1 MTVTGSTNADLV
13 AGAVVASDGSV
24 LVADHQTTGRGRLDR
39 RWDAPPATNL
49 LFSVLLRPTW
59 NPDRHPLVT
68 TTLAVATVDA
78 LATLGVLAAVKWP
91 NDVLLVDGTAPGKV
105 AGILAE
111 LVAGRPA
118 GGGPAGGGP
127 VPDGPVPDGPCG
139 AGSYPDGSGGLSD
152 GTPGGASVAIVV
164 GMGVNVGWPA
174 LSDDA
179 PPGATSLAAAG
190 HRIDRAELLKT
201 VLTRFEA
208 RLTGLEAPDGR
219 ELLRRAHLEHSAT
232 VGGEVRVDMADGP
245 VTGTAVDL
253 ALDGSLLVDSGDG
266 PVAFRAGD
274 VVHLRPA

>member
-78 LATLGVLAAVKWP
+78 LATLGVPAAVKWP

-118 GGGPAGGGP
+118 GGGLAGGGP

-201 VLTRFEA
+201 VLARFEA
-208 RLTGLEAPDGR
+208 RLTDLEAPDGR